1 MEACLKK
8 IINESESVQSGKN
21 FDDARIKK
29 IKKDFNELRERFKLK
44 IKEIKRNLYE
54 IENKKKLSKSKIK

>member
-1 MEACLKK
+1 MM
-8 IINESESVQSGKN
+8 N

-54 IENKKKLSKSKIK
+54 IENKKKLSKSKIKRDSKKCF

>member
-1 MEACLKK
+1 M
-8 IINESESVQSGKN
+8 NQNQMMN

-54 IENKKKLSKSKIK
+54 IENKKKLSKSKIKRDSKKCF